1 MNQISYIEKQQ
12 IDSGFALFNQLADR
26 SIKLAEMDVAYN
38 DYRNWLRHGLLIE
51 EQIGEALA
59 HKSEGS
65 QTHTLQNYKVTLTQP
80 IARKVDP
87 EVWESVKG
95 KCPADMQP
103 VKTVISA
110 DATGCKYLAANEP
123 ELWAEIAPAFT
134 SKPGKLGVKVEEI

>member
-1 MNQISYIEKQQ
+1 MSN
-12 IDSGFALFNQLADR
+12 IDALARDWLDAKR
-26 SIKLAEMDVAYN
+26 AEGKAN
-38 DYRNWLRHGLLIE
+38 RARLLIE

-65 QTHTLQNYKVTLTQP
+65 QTHTLENYKVTLTQP
-80 IARKVDP
+80 VTRKVDP
-87 EVWESVKG
+87 EVWEAVKG